1 MQLSMRVSKSR
12 PFRAG
17 PVARGLII
25 GAFLVWTLGPV
36 ALIVLTSFKNPIDI
50 FTNVPRIL
58 FQPTLKNYIN
68 AVLQADFLNY
78 FLNSVIV
85 ALCTTVLS
93 LLFGTAAAYSLARLR
108 IPGARFIAL
117 GILICRMVPSI
128 ALVLPIY
135 GLMQSLSLL
144 NTYAAVIIA
153 HTTFSLPFVI
163 WMMQSFFA
171 DALVELEEAAQIDG
185 CSRWRVFLRISLP
198 LAAPA
203 LAATAVLCILF
214 SWNEF
219 LFSVVLTNVDTRTLP
234 VTIFSFIGAE
244 SVDWG
249 GSSAAAT
256 VIMLPMIV
264 LGLLVQ
270 KYLARG
276 LTLGAIKG

>member
-1 MQLSMRVSKSR
+1 MQLTTPVMKSR
-12 PFRAG
+12 TYRAG
-17 PVARGLII
+17 PVVRALVI
-25 GAFLVWTLGPV
+25 GVFVLWTVGPV
-36 ALIVLTSFKNPIDI
+36 ALIVLTSFKQPIDI
-50 FTNVPRIL
+50 FTHIPRII
-58 FQPTLKNYIN
+58 FQPTLENYIN
-68 AVLQADFLNY
+68 ALLRTNFINY
-78 FLNSVIV
+78 FFNSVLV
-85 ALCTTVLS
+85 ALSTAALSIILGTT
-93 LLFGTAAAYSLARLR
+93 AAYSLARLHV
-108 IPGARFIAL
+108 PGSRYLAI

-163 WMMQSFFA
+163 WMMHSFFEEVI
-171 DALVELEEAAQIDG
+171 VELEEAALIDG
-185 CSRWRVFLRISLP
+185 CSRWMVFLRVALP

-256 VIMLPMIV
+256 VIMLPMVV

-270 KYLARG
+270 KYLVRG
-276 LTLGAIKG
+276 LTLGAVKG